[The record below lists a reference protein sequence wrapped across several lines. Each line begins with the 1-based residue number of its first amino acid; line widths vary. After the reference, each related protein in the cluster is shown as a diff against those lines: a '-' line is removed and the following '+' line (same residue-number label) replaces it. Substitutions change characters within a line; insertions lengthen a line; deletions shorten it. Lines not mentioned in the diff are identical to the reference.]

1 MADPGGGS
9 TSHMTVARWQW
20 WQWWQW
26 WHSKESGLWR
36 PAGRGC
42 QPLLPRL
49 EERSS
54 QLQMVGG
61 LMLGGLKEACA
72 NTLVMADPLLTKKML
87 LL

>member
-1 MADPGGGS
+1 MG
-9 TSHMTVARWQW
+9 
-20 WQWWQW
+20 
-26 WHSKESGLWR
+26 
-36 PAGRGC
+36 
-42 QPLLPRL
+42 
-49 EERSS
+49 S